1 MIGAP
6 GGRGVVGAAWQSGH
20 ERFSRQRESE
30 SCMRLLGRLM
40 EMLGL
45 ALPLLAIVLQLAQR
59 ITVGQML
66 IMLVAALSMF
76 YLGRMIQGYSR

>member
-1 MIGAP
+1 
-6 GGRGVVGAAWQSGH
+6 
-20 ERFSRQRESE
+20 
-30 SCMRLLGRLM
+30 MRLLGRLM
-40 EMLGL
+40 EILGL